1 MMVVGKINGKIV
13 EIVRYADKVGFSDV
27 RGWICVCTDFEQMK
41 RRQQHVKWVPATTM
55 FEWVREFNFA

>member
-13 EIVRYADKVGFSDV
+13 EIIRYADKVGFSAG

-41 RRQQHVKWVPATTM
+41 RRQQHVKWVPA
-55 FEWVREFNFA
+55 